1 MNQRASKLPEQPST
15 NGASAVLCVSSA
27 QTERKRSKASAL
39 ASRKRIPASVS
50 LRPRP
55 SFMKRLT
62 PRCSS
67 STLSYVQLLRSLT
80 DAVQAGGRLEGAK
93 CIERGK
99 VVAHFI
105 CEFS

>member
-1 MNQRASKLPEQPST
+1 MLFKYLELP
-15 NGASAVLCVSSA
+15 ADSAVG
-27 QTERKRSKASAL
+27 
-39 ASRKRIPASVS
+39 
-50 LRPRP
+50 
-55 SFMKRLT
+55 
-62 PRCSS
+62 
-67 STLSYVQLLRSLT
+67 YVQLLRSLT